1 MTQAEQA
8 AFKRIK
14 TMLGEHF
21 DNFAF
26 VILDE
31 NGDIFYSFK
40 NRIVGKA
47 LLIEAV
53 KEMDEEEELEACLLY
68 TSPSPRDRQK
78 SRMPSSA

>member
-26 VILDE
+26 VILNED
-31 NGDIFYSFK
+31 GDIFYSYK

-53 KEMDEEEELEACLLY
+53 KEMDEEEELEANYCWE
-68 TSPSPRDRQK
+68 DDDNEGEEWKQGN
-78 SRMPSSA
+78 

>member
-1 MTQAEQA
+1 MTEAEQA

-26 VILDE
+26 VILNED
-31 NGDIFYSFK
+31 GDIFYSYK

-53 KEMDEEEELEACLLY
+53 KEMDEEEELEANYCWE
-68 TSPSPRDRQK
+68 DDDNEGEEWKQGN
-78 SRMPSSA
+78 

>member
-1 MTQAEQA
+1 MTEAEQA

-31 NGDIFYSFK
+31 NGVIFYSFK

-53 KEMDEEEELEACLLY
+53 KEMDEEEELEANYCWE
-68 TSPSPRDRQK
+68 DDDNEGEEWKQGN
-78 SRMPSSA
+78 